1 MSKPWKEAEKEVSR
15 MLGGVRRVRVSYS
28 ESIEDV
34 SHPKYA
40 IEVKWGL
47 HIPKW
52 VRKVKEPVL
61 VNDLVVL
68 FPLGSFAS
76 RSFSE
81 AKSINKKIKF
91 IIDGMIQASSYCRAE
106 GGPTKPPLLC
116 MKGPR
121 QRGLVG
127 CMYVMDY
134 LGSEFHLKV

>member
-1 MSKPWKEAEKEVSR
+1 MSQAWKAAERAVANV
-15 MLGGVRRVRVSYS
+15 LGGTRRVRINYS
-28 ESIEDV
+28 ESCEDV
-34 SHPKYA
+34 HHTKYA
-40 IEVKWGL
+40 VEVKYGL
-47 HIPKW
+47 QVPVW
-52 VRKVKEPVL
+52 VRKIKEPIL

-91 IIDGMIQASSYCRAE
+91 IIDGMIQASSYCRTE

-121 QRGLVG
+121 QRGGGLVG
-127 CMYVMDY
+127 PPSV
-134 LGSEFHLKV
+134 LQ